1 MTDDRGHRIRGIYV
15 LADDD
20 PARRHPPRTTVEA
33 ALEAGV
39 STIQLRIKHATDH
52 EALEL
57 CRWAVSRS
65 AASGAAVV
73 VNDRFDL
80 ADLAGA
86 RGVHLGDQ
94 DLPPERIP
102 AALRERLL
110 VGLSTHTLEQVR
122 ASVERPIDY
131 VAFGPV
137 FGTRSKQSSWT
148 PRGIELL
155 AEAVELARHPLVA
168 IGGITLRSLKQV
180 RAAGAAAA
188 AVIAAVGDAED
199 PVRATRELI
208 EAFAEGA
215 S

>member
-1 MTDDRGHRIRGIYV
+1 MTGGRGHRVRGIYV

-20 PARRHPPRTTVEA
+20 PARRHSPRATLEA
-33 ALEAGV
+33 ALEAGA
-39 STIQLRIKHATDH
+39 STVQLRIKHATDR

-57 CRWAVSRS
+57 CRWAVRRS
-65 AASGAAVV
+65 AASGTALV
-73 VNDRFDL
+73 VNDRFAL

-122 ASVERPIDY
+122 ASAERPIDY

-137 FGTRSKQSSWT
+137 FGTGSKQSPWT
-148 PRGIELL
+148 PRGIDLL
-155 AEAVELARHPLVA
+155 AEAVELAGHPLVA
-168 IGGITLRSLKQV
+168 IGGITLGSVRQV

-188 AVIAAVGDAED
+188 AVIAAVGDAPD

-215 S
+215 A